1 MDLKAQIRTFIL
13 SNFYVGDP
21 SSVTDTTS
29 LLQES
34 IVDSTG
40 VLEVISFLEMTY
52 GITVD
57 DSEMTPEN
65 LDSIESIARYVT
77 SKQAVPQPA

>member
-13 SNFYVGDP
+13 SNFYVADP

-65 LDSIESIARYVT
+65 LDSVESIARYVT
-77 SKQAVPQPA
+77 SKEPATAI

>member
-1 MDLKAQIRTFIL
+1 MELNAQIRTFIL
-13 SNFYVGDP
+13 SNFYVADP
-21 SSVTDTTS
+21 STVTDATS
-29 LLQES
+29 LLQEG

-57 DSEMTPEN
+57 DSEMVPEN
-65 LDSIESIARYVT
+65 LDSIESIARFVT
-77 SKQAVPQPA
+77 SKQAVTV